1 MDVFR
6 RELPLCKLN
15 YVVNKEG
22 DIVHVW
28 GVIIMET
35 FLPRENLFISKNSCE
50 CWRLWQNC
58 RRQSNIRLAKTF
70 RSESEYEVGIC
81 RHLIL

>member
-6 RELPLCKLN
+6 KELSLCKLN
-15 YVVNKEG
+15 NVVNKEG

-35 FLPRENLFISKNSCE
+35 FLPIENLFISKN
-50 CWRLWQNC
+50 
-58 RRQSNIRLAKTF
+58 
-70 RSESEYEVGIC
+70 
-81 RHLIL
+81 